1 MQSLLISVRP
11 EEHFKDSELG
21 PIPQDWEVM
30 RLGELVSKN
39 LLCLKN
45 GFSQREHNQV
55 GVGVPHLRPFNIGD
69 SGEITLSQVKYIPVP
84 AENAATWVS
93 RGAIVFNNTNSEELV
108 GKTAYFN
115 LDGRFLVSNHMTVIR
130 VCSPQIDAYW
140 LSRYLHWLWRQR
152 VFLRFCRR
160 HVNQA
165 SVSLARLKQV
175 PVCLPPLHEQRAI
188 AHVLETVQAAKEAT
202 ERVVG
207 ALRELK
213 KSLMQD
219 LFTYGPVPVGSQ
231 HAVPLRD
238 SEIGSIPEHWQMVR
252 LGEVCNLSTKSI
264 DPTESPIMR
273 YVGLEHIEPGN
284 IKITKWGHSKEVKSL
299 KSLFEPG
306 DILYGKLRPYLD
318 KGALAEWSG
327 ICSTDILVLRARQ
340 HVDATFLAY
349 LLHTQSFVD
358 YAVST
363 TTGVNHPR
371 TSWQALQKMPVPL
384 PPLSEQREIA
394 RILQTVDRRIQAEE
408 AYARALGELFKTLL
422 RELMTGRIRVT
433 SLAAEEDHDPKG

>member
-1 MQSLLISVRP
+1 
-11 EEHFKDSELG
+11 
-21 PIPQDWEVM
+21 M

-55 GVGVPHLRPFNIGD
+55 GAGVPHLRPFNIGD

-213 KSLMQD
+213 KSLMQH

-238 SEIGSIPEHWQMVR
+238 TENASAPDHWRALTLRELAENGVLWIKNGFSEGKHKRAGSGVPHLRPFNITDGGDVSLSQVKYICPPANSSVCWLLPGDVVFNNTNSERLVGKTAYFNLDGKFLISNHMTMIRVCSDQMDSYWLSRYLYWLWSRR
-252 LGEVCNLSTKSI
+252 LFQ
-264 DPTESPIMR
+264 
-273 YVGLEHIEPGN
+273 GLCRRHVNQASVSLERL
-284 IKITKWGHSKEVKSL
+284 KEVT
-299 KSLFEPG
+299 
-306 DILYGKLRPYLD
+306 I
-318 KGALAEWSG
+318 
-327 ICSTDILVLRARQ
+327 
-340 HVDATFLAY
+340 
-349 LLHTQSFVD
+349 
-358 YAVST
+358 
-363 TTGVNHPR
+363 
-371 TSWQALQKMPVPL
+371 PL

-394 RILQTVDRRIQAEE
+394 RILQAVDRRIQAEE

-433 SLAAEEDHDPKG
+433 NHAAEEDHDPKG